1 VISYD
6 LKVWLV
12 PKEPNVIAV
21 EVLSARAGGLPIS
34 SRAIL
39 NQLSEYAQN
48 QNFKVTLY
56 RHDSH
61 PVAIIE
67 LQQSQSPHILTSLR
81 VESEKIAMQ
90 GKTLEHAL
98 GPIVIKSP

>member
-1 VISYD
+1 
-6 LKVWLV
+6 
-12 PKEPNVIAV
+12 V

-48 QNFKVTLY
+48 QNFKFTLY
-56 RHDSH
+56 RHDTN
-61 PVAIIE
+61 PVAIVE
-67 LQQSQSPHILTSLR
+67 LQPSQPQSSHILTCLR
-81 VESEKIAMQ
+81 IQSEKITMQ

-98 GPIVIKSP
+98 GPFVIKSP